1 MRTKYEL
8 HIGEKSYELTSEC
21 VRNWDQIVCAYSRK
35 DFNGVVRS
43 FSSKFEFVGKV
54 YDILLSHYLES
65 GMKSAATLRTMTM
78 TDTWEWETQ
87 FEVPLDFSTI
97 SWDGVVLSISAVDN
111 GLAALIAARKKTEY
125 EFGIGNDII
134 PDGVLSY
141 DRVIMRNS
149 VTHEIMG
156 NTGTS
161 DYTDGSVALGAASK
175 LKRLPV
181 YIVGNAESYENSP
194 VSFDDQ
200 TEDNN
205 SSFLKVRNS
214 QASVLL
220 TIDITYDNKKT
231 PSANTI
237 LNSAEIHLMQFDTRT
252 GDNIDSYTD
261 LGTVF
266 TYAESNW
273 IGEDKQCVGCF
284 SSFEELQKAYPA
296 PPQNVYAIIGKSNH
310 KDDILEVYI
319 TPETN
324 NEKVEWLSCS
334 YSVGGRDNPYI
345 NSTSHRAIYSFR
357 ISNVAPGTQFALMY
371 KADLKCNRPSEELS
385 FGIKSTIQTTWTSRA
400 KTITI
405 DAFRPQNVAQAL
417 LDKITGGTIETCISI
432 SDDDTRLEGIYILA
446 AESIRGIEGAKLY
459 TSFDNFCEWMQTV
472 FGYTYYIDEEKD
484 TESGIIRQYVRFVHR
499 KTLFAAITEVDIE
512 HARDLTYSVDSS
524 LIYSCIEVGYDK
536 QDYDAEYGRD
546 EWNFTTTYNTGI
558 DVSDKKLSMI
568 SKYRADC
575 YGLEFLAQKRLQD
588 TTDDKSDHD
597 VFFVFCTLTEETD
610 TEGNISTKMILNRSV
625 KIEGAL
631 SDSVFNG
638 EFSPRRCLLAN
649 ADRICAMHSPLNLE
663 FASGSGNSSVVI
675 DGTAENQNAEIKSS
689 LFTVG
694 QISFST
700 DNISIPKYNDALYSV
715 SDNGITYIGYLSS
728 LELRFAR
735 SEAAKYKLIVKEVKL

>member
-141 DRVIMRNS
+141 DRVIMRNT

-156 NTGTS
+156 NAGNGNYS
-161 DYTDGSVALGAASK
+161 DGSVALTAASG
-175 LKRLPV
+175 LTRLPV
-181 YIVGNAESYENSP
+181 YVVGNSESYESSP
-194 VSFDDQ
+194 VTFDDQ
-200 TEDNN
+200 TEDKG
-205 SSFLKVRNS
+205 SSFLKIRNS
-214 QASVLL
+214 QTSVELS
-220 TIDITYDNKKT
+220 IDITYENQKT
-231 PSANTI
+231 PSASTI
-237 LNSAEIHLMQFDTRT
+237 IDNAEIHLMMFNAKSDH
-252 GDNIDSYTD
+252 YVD

-266 TYAESNW
+266 TYTESDW
-273 IGEDKQCVGCF
+273 KGEDKQCVGCF
-284 SSFEELQKAYPA
+284 SSFEELQKAYPT

-310 KDDILEVYI
+310 KDDIQEVYI

-334 YSVGGRDNPYI
+334 YSVGGRDNPYLT
-345 NSTSHRAIYSFR
+345 STSHRAIYSFK
-357 ISNVAPGTQFALMY
+357 INSGANPGSQLVLTY
-371 KADLKCNRPSEELS
+371 KANLKCTRPHTEELS
-385 FGIKSTIQTTWTSRA
+385 FGIKSTIKAVWTSRA
-400 KTITI
+400 KTISI
-405 DAFRPQNVAQAL
+405 DAFRPQNVAQTL
-417 LDKITGGTIETCISI
+417 LDKITGGTIETGISI

-484 TESGIIRQYVRFVHR
+484 AESGIIRQYVRFVHR
-499 KTLFAAITEVDIE
+499 KTLFAAITQVDIE

-536 QDYDAEYGRD
+536 QDYDAECGRD
-546 EWNFTTTYNTGI
+546 EWNFTTTYNTRI
-558 DVSDKKLSMI
+558 DVSDKKLSMT

-597 VFFVFCTLTEETD
+597 VFFVFCTHTEETD

-675 DGTAENQNAEIKSS
+675 DGTAENQNIEIKSS